1 MARFTSSPFILV
13 LFLALSCGFQ
23 VGAFVVPT
31 NQHDVISASSTQSSA
46 PGFFGRPK
54 NRGTHAA
61 LQMASEIEEP
71 KISLEVSGVDTTKE
85 RPVWRDAMVSAIMG
99 LNNVLSV
106 AFWFIGIFGVC
117 GITLNLMGYGYQM
130 TDHGFVVD
138 TLDNMRLDAQFQNE
152 IIRSM
157 NEAKTSSLP

>member
-1 MARFTSSPFILV
+1 MARSTSSPFILV
-13 LFLALSCGFQ
+13 LFLAISGVFQ

-31 NQHDVISASSTQSSA
+31 GQHHGIYASSTPSST

-54 NRGTHAA
+54 NRGTHSA
-61 LQMASEIEEP
+61 LQMASEIEDP
-71 KISLEVSGVDTTKE
+71 KVGVEVSDLDAAEE
-85 RPVWRDAMVSAIMG
+85 RPVWRDAMISAIMG

-106 AFWFIGIFGVC
+106 GFWFIGIFGVC

-157 NEAKTSSLP
+157 HEAKTGSLP